1 MCLLQRRR
9 GGHGVDTGSSAAGV
23 GRFWVRGWGLYRAE
37 GVGLLRSARGA
48 RANHRVWRRGV
59 DSSGHHTA
67 RGTQGWTGRYP
78 PRSVACR
85 SQRGTR
91 ARDAVRATRGDP
103 EAGGIACGYIRGSA
117 EARAAPG
124 RGRWTQGHGYGTRVA
139 RGGGQG
145 GESCEGD
152 DIEWQAQIVYSGEGL
167 GVGSFSVVHAARNIS
182 SGQQLAVKI
191 VRIPADNA
199 IFIKRLTREVK
210 ILREIDHPNIV
221 KLTKVLESP
230 TTCNLF
236 MERCDGGE
244 LFTLLE
250 GMEFSDDGLRSLVT
264 SEAAPPQEFTE
275 ANIVHIIHQILS
287 AVHHCH
293 QRQIVHRDL
302 KLENVLLVDPW
313 VDGVYPCFAVISC
326 LRSWCAS
333 KPQARSVRG
342 MRVRVQTHTRV
353 WTHCCDTWLLCLDMC
368 LCTICAGIS
377 YIHTHSRAHTPHPGG
392 RLVKVADFGFAKVLR
407 EGEHLISACGRS
419 LYLLFIPSFVPMH
432 TQASFYVEG
441 GCRLAPCI

>member
-1 MCLLQRRR
+1 MGSTR
-9 GGHGVDTGSSAAGV
+9 GRTQ
-23 GRFWVRGWGLYRAE
+23 RGWGIFGYA
-37 GVGLLRSARGA
+37 VGGCIGLKGLVFCAA
-48 RANHRVWRRGV
+48 L
-59 DSSGHHTA
+59 
-67 RGTQGWTGRYP
+67 
-78 PRSVACR
+78 VALVPITVC
-85 SQRGTR
+85 G
-91 ARDAVRATRGDP
+91 DAA
-103 EAGGIACGYIRGSA
+103 S
-117 EARAAPG
+117 
-124 RGRWTQGHGYGTRVA
+124 TRVA
-139 RGGGQG
+139 TTPHGERKAGPGGIRREVSHVDLNAERVPVTPSAPHAGIPKREVSHADIYAAAPKLELRQGGDAGLKATDTARESHEGGGGQG

-152 DIEWQAQIVYSGEGL
+152 DVEWQAQIVYSGEVL

-313 VDGVYPCFAVISC
+313 VDGVYPCFFC
-326 LRSWCAS
+326 CDFRPRSWCAS
-333 KPQARSVRG
+333 EPQARSVRG
-342 MRVRVQTHTRV
+342 MRVSVHTHGFLRTAVTHGCPAWICVRAPYVRASLTITPTLAHTHT
-353 WTHCCDTWLLCLDMC
+353 T
-368 LCTICAGIS
+368 
-377 YIHTHSRAHTPHPGG
+377 SRRPVG
-392 RLVKVADFGFAKVLR
+392 
-407 EGEHLISACGRS
+407 
-419 LYLLFIPSFVPMH
+419 
-432 TQASFYVEG
+432 
-441 GCRLAPCI
+441 

>member
-1 MCLLQRRR
+1 MGWTR
-9 GGHGVDTGSSAAGV
+9 GRAQ
-23 GRFWVRGWGLYRAE
+23 RGWGVFGCA
-37 GVGLLRSARGA
+37 VGGCIGLKGLVFCAA
-48 RANHRVWRRGV
+48 L
-59 DSSGHHTA
+59 
-67 RGTQGWTGRYP
+67 
-78 PRSVACR
+78 VALVPITVC
-85 SQRGTR
+85 G
-91 ARDAVRATRGDP
+91 DAA
-103 EAGGIACGYIRGSA
+103 S
-117 EARAAPG
+117 
-124 RGRWTQGHGYGTRVA
+124 TRVA
-139 RGGGQG
+139 TTPHGERKAGPGGIRREVSHVDLNAERVPVTPSAPHAGIPKREVSHADIYAAAPKLELRQGGDAGLKATDTARESHEGGGGQG

-152 DIEWQAQIVYSGEGL
+152 DVEWQAQIVYSGEVL